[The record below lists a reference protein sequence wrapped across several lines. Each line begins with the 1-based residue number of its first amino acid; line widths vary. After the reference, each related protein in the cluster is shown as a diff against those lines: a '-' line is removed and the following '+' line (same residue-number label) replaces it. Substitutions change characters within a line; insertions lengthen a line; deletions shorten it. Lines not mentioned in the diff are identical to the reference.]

1 MDLSQLADIALKLI
15 VGMLGILAFLRIV
28 GKGQM
33 GQITP
38 LDTVSAF
45 VIGALVGG
53 VAYNPDMTI
62 LHLIFACSC
71 VSVCALHCCVA
82 GSRARAIIS

>member
-33 GQITP
+33 GPITNA
-38 LDTVSAF
+38 LTVSSG
-45 VIGALVGG
+45 VI
-53 VAYNPDMTI
+53 
-62 LHLIFACSC
+62 
-71 VSVCALHCCVA
+71 
-82 GSRARAIIS
+82 